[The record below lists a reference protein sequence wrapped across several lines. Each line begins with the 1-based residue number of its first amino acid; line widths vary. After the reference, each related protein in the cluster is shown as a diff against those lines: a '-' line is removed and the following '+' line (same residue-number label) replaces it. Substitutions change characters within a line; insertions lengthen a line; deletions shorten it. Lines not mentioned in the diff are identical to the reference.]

1 MLLAV
6 LLIVGGV
13 SLACGRPPGS
23 KAESTPGGA
32 QPSPSAGQP
41 VPIVSSAP
49 PANARQALSVQLKP
63 GADPNAVAARLVGP
77 RTFVQ
82 PAWRGAAN
90 PPIGPAARRTFLI
103 PIAAGQ
109 EGTTLRKAQTDA
121 DVESVQLVPWPP
133 DYP

>member
-13 SLACGRPPGS
+13 SLACGRPPG
-23 KAESTPGGA
+23 AGAGSTPGGS
-32 QPSPSAGQP
+32 QPSPTGGQP
-41 VPIVSSAP
+41 VPLVSSAP
-49 PANARQALSVQLKP
+49 PANARQAVSVQLKP
-63 GADPNAVAARLVGP
+63 GADPNAVAARVVGP

-90 PPIGPAARRTFLI
+90 PPIGTAARRTFLI
-103 PIAAGQ
+103 PISPGQ
-109 EGTTLRKAQTDA
+109 EGAALSKARNDA
-121 DVESVQLVPWPP
+121 EVESAQLVPWPP